1 MRLHHVMLRHFGEGR
16 TGLPGINDRFH
27 FVNASGF
34 LLIPKHQGLGG
45 LSLSAHFPLVLLLT
59 ILWMTY

>member
-16 TGLPGINDRFH
+16 TGLPGINDWFH

-45 LSLSAHFPLVLLLT
+45 LT
-59 ILWMTY
+59 EC